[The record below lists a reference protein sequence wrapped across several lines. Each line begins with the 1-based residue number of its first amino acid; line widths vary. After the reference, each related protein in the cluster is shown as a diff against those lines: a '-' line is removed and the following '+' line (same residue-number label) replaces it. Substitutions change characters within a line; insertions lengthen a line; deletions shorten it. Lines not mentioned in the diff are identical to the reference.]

1 MAWNWMRLEIRPEDG
16 GIFPTI
22 GEGNMTRDQAHEHVQ
37 HMLNAMAAFNPALGD
52 TAATWKRG
60 ATDDTVYAGLNTWT
74 IYEYTD
80 DATTGATVWLDDYAD
95 IMRSTGMDINVHWPK
110 N

>member
-1 MAWNWMRLEIRPEDG
+1 MWNWMRVEIRPEDG

-22 GEGNMTRDQAHEHVQ
+22 GEGDFTRDDAHGYVLD
-37 HMLNAMAAFNPALGD
+37 MLNAMAAFNPALGD
-52 TAATWKRG
+52 TAARWKRG
-60 ATDDTVYAGLNTWT
+60 AADDTVYAGLYTWT
-74 IYEYTD
+74 IYSYEGDPTK
-80 DATTGATVWLDDYAD
+80 GATVWLDDYAD